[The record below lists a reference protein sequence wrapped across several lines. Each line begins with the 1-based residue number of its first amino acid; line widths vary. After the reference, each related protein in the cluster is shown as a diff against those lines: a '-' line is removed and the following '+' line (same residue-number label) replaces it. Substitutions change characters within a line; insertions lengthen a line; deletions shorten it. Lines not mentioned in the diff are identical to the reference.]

1 MTDFVH
7 LHVHTEYSL
16 LDGACRIP
24 ALIEKAKED
33 GAKAIAITDH
43 GVMFGVIDFY
53 KYAKKAGIKP
63 IIGCE
68 VYVAPRGMDKREY
81 GIDSANY
88 HMVLLAKNEVGY
100 HNLCYLVS
108 KASIDGMYFKP
119 RVDDALLSAHHEGII
134 ALSACIA
141 GQIPRMIL
149 DGNIQ
154 GAKEKALFYREL
166 FGEENFYLEIQDHSI
181 PEEQITNKALLE
193 LSRETGIPLV
203 ATNDIHYVKKTD
215 ALAQRALMCIQ
226 MNKTLDDPNP
236 LGFEHEDFYL
246 KTGDEMA
253 ELFRYVPEAIENTNK
268 IAELCQ
274 VDFEFDKLHL
284 PKFVEETGKDS
295 TEFLKS
301 LCYEGFSKRYENP
314 PASYKDRLDYEIET
328 IISMGYV
335 DYFLIV
341 WDFVH
346 YARSKDIPVGPGRG
360 SAAGSMVSYCLYIT
374 SIDPMKYDLF
384 FERFLNPDRVTMP
397 DIDIDFCAERR
408 GEVIDY
414 VFDKYGHDHVAQ
426 IITFGTMA
434 ARAAIRD
441 VGRVMNVSYADVD
454 KVAKAVPM
462 ELGMTLNKALEVSA
476 ALKQLYD
483 EDAQTKALIDMAIAL
498 EGTPRHAS
506 THAAG
511 VVITG
516 KPVYEYVPL
525 QKNDE
530 MIVTQYTKET
540 VEELGLLK
548 MDFLGLSNLTIIE
561 DAKRNIWA
569 HTPDFDIDKIDYE
582 DPKVYEM
589 ISQGY
594 TEGVFQLESGGMKRV
609 VTGLKPQGFEDIVA
623 VISLFRPG
631 PMDSIPR
638 YIDSKHHPEHVR
650 YKHPLL
656 KEILSNTYGCIV
668 YQEQVM
674 QIVQKLAGFSM
685 GRADLL
691 RRAMSKK
698 KADVMEKER
707 KNFIYG
713 IHDGPVEGR
722 CPGCIENGVDEKT
735 ATEIFDEMSD
745 FARYAFNKSHAAA
758 YGVVA
763 YMTAYLKCYYPSE
776 YLAAML
782 TRVLGSTDKV
792 IRYTA
797 ECARLGISILP
808 PDINKSYSGFSVE
821 NGDIRFGLVAMK
833 NVGYG
838 LIDELVKEREENGPY
853 TSFYDFIVR
862 SSLKEM
868 NKRAMESLIKCGAL
882 DGLGFN
888 RRQMLE
894 HFQIIMDQFDREQK
908 NKIAGQLDLFSDN
921 QSTPQIYY
929 HMPSVEDYSL
939 MERLSMEKEI
949 TGLYLSGHPLEGKEK
964 ILKKVHASDIAGI
977 LEKKEEYLANR
988 NEVTLVIGGAVTAIS
1003 EKNTR
1008 NGIMAFLGVEDM
1020 TGTIDVIAF
1029 SNQYQRY
1036 KEIFKEGSL
1045 VLIQGRVSFKEEE
1058 EPRIVCERAD
1068 ILENADAFMAAG
1080 GRKNYGRGA
1089 YSSRENYG
1097 QNAGAYQDGY
1107 GGAGG
1112 YQQSGGYAEMPA
1124 SSSAYE
1130 AYGPTNFETVKKS
1143 LFIKVPSEQSEE
1155 FKKSI
1160 NAAEIFQGQTPL
1172 YVKFSDTG
1180 KVKRAS
1186 RNLWVDVDSVVL
1198 DELKS
1203 ILGEQNVYV
1212 KVESA

>member
-1 MTDFVH
+1 MPDFVH

-16 LDGACRIP
+16 LDGECRIST
-24 ALIEKAKED
+24 LIDRAKEE
-33 GAKAIAITDH
+33 GFKALAITDH
-43 GVMFGVIDFY
+43 GVMYGVMEFY
-53 KYAKKAGIKP
+53 QYAKKAGIKP

-68 VYVAPRGMDKREY
+68 VYVAPRAMSEKQY

-88 HMVLLAKNEVGY
+88 HMVLLAKNETGY

-119 RVDDALLSAHHEGII
+119 RVDDALLAAHHEGII

-149 DGNIQ
+149 DGDVQ
-154 GAKEKALFYREL
+154 GAKKKALFYRDL
-166 FGEENFYLEIQDHSI
+166 FGEGNFYLEIQDHNI
-181 PEEQITNKALLE
+181 PEEHVSNKQLIEIAH
-193 LSRETGIPLV
+193 ETGIPLV
-203 ATNDIHYVKKTD
+203 ATNDIHYVDKSD

-246 KTGDEMA
+246 KSGEQMS
-253 ELFRYVPEAIENTNK
+253 ELFRYAPEAIENTVK
-268 IAELCQ
+268 IAERCNLE
-274 VDFEFDKLHL
+274 FEFGKLHL
-284 PKFVEETGKDS
+284 PRYIEPSGKDS
-295 TEFLKS
+295 TAYLKQ
-301 LCYEGFSKRYENP
+301 LCYEGFARRYANP
-314 PASYKDRLDYEIET
+314 PASYKQRLDYEIDT

-346 YARSKDIPVGPGRG
+346 YARSRDIPVGPGRG

-414 VFDKYGHDHVAQ
+414 VFEKYGHDHVAQ

-441 VGRVMNVSYADVD
+441 VGRVMNMPYADVD
-454 KVAKAVPM
+454 RVAKAVPM
-462 ELGMTLNKALEVSA
+462 ELGITLKKALEESA
-476 ALKQLYD
+476 ALRQLYE
-483 EDAQTKALIDMAIAL
+483 EDAKTKALIDMSIAL

-516 KPVYEYVPL
+516 RPVYEYVPL

-530 MIVTQYTKET
+530 LIVTQFTKET

-561 DAKRNIWA
+561 DAQRNIRR
-569 HTPDFDIDKIDYE
+569 HDPDFDIEQVDME
-582 DPKVYEM
+582 DAKVYEM
-589 ISQGY
+589 ISDGY

-656 KEILSNTYGCIV
+656 KGILSNTYGCIV

-707 KNFIYG
+707 ANFIYG
-713 IHDGPVEGR
+713 IHDGPEEGR
-722 CPGCIENGVDEKT
+722 CPGCIENGVDEQT
-735 ATEIFDEMSD
+735 AIEIFDEMSD

-763 YMTAYLKCYYPSE
+763 YRTAYLKCYYPKE

-792 IRYTA
+792 IRYTT
-797 ECARLGISILP
+797 ECARLHIGILP
-808 PDINKSYSGFSVE
+808 PDINQSFAGFSVE
-821 NGDIRFGLVAMK
+821 GENIRFGLVAMK

-838 LIDELVKEREENGPY
+838 LIDYIIAEREENGPF

-862 SSLKEM
+862 CSGKEM
-868 NKRAMESLIKCGAL
+868 NRRAMESFIKCGCL
-882 DGLGFN
+882 DALGFN

-894 HFQIIMDQFDREQK
+894 HYQIIMDQFEREQK

-921 QSTPQIYY
+921 QETTQIYY
-929 HMPSVEDYSL
+929 QMPDMEDYTL
-939 MERLSMEKEI
+939 MERLGMEKEI
-949 TGLYLSGHPLEGKEK
+949 TGLYLSGHPLEGKKE
-964 ILKKVHASDIAGI
+964 ILKKIHAKPVAEI
-977 LEKKEEYLANR
+977 LEKRDEYLASR
-988 NEVTLVIGGAVTAIS
+988 QEVTVVIGGAVSAIS

-1008 NGIMAFLGVEDM
+1008 NGVMAFAGVEDM
-1020 TGTIDVIAF
+1020 TGSIDVIVF

-1036 KEIFKEGSL
+1036 RHLFTEGSL
-1045 VLIQGRVSFKEEE
+1045 IIVQGRVSFKEEE
-1058 EPRIVCERAD
+1058 QPRIVCERAEA
-1068 ILENADAFMAAG
+1068 LERADEFLRTASPARAGVYAG
-1080 GRKNYGRGA
+1080 GRSTAVADSA
-1089 YSSRENYG
+1089 YAYPD
-1097 QNAGAYQDGY
+1097 AGYTGTFSD
-1107 GGAGG
+1107 GGA
-1112 YQQSGGYAEMPA
+1112 SP
-1124 SSSAYE
+1124 SSAYAADDTYPQQE
-1130 AYGPTNFETVKKS
+1130 QVRKTLY
-1143 LFIKVPSEQSEE
+1143 IKVPSQQSEA

-1160 NAAEIFQGQTPL
+1160 NAAEIFQGPTPL
-1172 YVKFSDTG
+1172 YIKFADSG

-1186 RNLWVDVDSVVL
+1186 RNFWVDADSLVIE
-1198 DELKS
+1198 ELKA
-1203 ILGEQNVYV
+1203 ILGEHNVYL
-1212 KVESA
+1212 KIETL